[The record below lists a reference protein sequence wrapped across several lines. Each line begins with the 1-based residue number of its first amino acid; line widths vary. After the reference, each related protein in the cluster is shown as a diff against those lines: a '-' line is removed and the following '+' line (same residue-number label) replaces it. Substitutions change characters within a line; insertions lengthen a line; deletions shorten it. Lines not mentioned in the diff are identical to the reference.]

1 MDGGLKFT
9 PSNCSATKGE
19 REGED
24 PGSDSVSGGGRDWCG
39 GVQFLLF
46 LYCYVSVH
54 SIFILIWA
62 SFFLRK

>member
-24 PGSDSVSGGGRDWCG
+24 PGSDSVSGGGRI
-39 GVQFLLF
+39 GVVGYNFSCFCTVMCQFIPYLF
-46 LYCYVSVH
+46 
-54 SIFILIWA
+54 
-62 SFFLRK
+62 